1 MDPTFV
7 LGHIRSL
14 VLVIDRFGTIR
25 EAYAKPEYSA
35 GYTSEQFVGRNA
47 VEFVVPEEQ
56 TEIAEIFFDSGGDG
70 IPVIAQPANFH
81 VTITRIDGEREVF
94 DVMASGFE
102 HEDEKGWVVTMTSR
116 NDQPTPHEVLQTIV
130 DGRPLEEVAAA
141 VAARATWSFAGLE
154 VAGFVVL
161 HPQGE
166 YPHVVSTAPDR
177 PLSTAVRVL
186 VESRNDRIWR
196 DAPHADPI
204 EIAVARLPEIVRA
217 AAELERMVAVQVGR
231 IVINDETEAVVLW
244 FVNDLEQSG
253 LRGNGLS
260 TRRNLVQLLN
270 VAVERNLA
278 AQQLR
283 TAAELD
289 ALTGLANRAVFDRT
303 LNAVDSEQATLLFV
317 DLDHFKDVN
326 DTYGHHVG
334 DQVLIEVADRLR
346 SVCRPIDLVAR
357 IGGDEFAV
365 LLTNTDR
372 GTALGVSKR
381 LLSAIG
387 APLPAT
393 FGPERISASVGLA
406 HQFGALDPQELLES
420 ADQAMLSGKRSG
432 RDRVVVAA

>member
-47 VEFVVPEEQ
+47 VEFVAPEEQ
-56 TEIAEIFFDSGGDG
+56 TEITQVFFDSGGG
-70 IPVIAQPANFH
+70 VPVIAQPPNFQ
-81 VTITRIDGEREVF
+81 VTLLRVDGNREVF
-94 DVMASGFE
+94 DVMASGFDHDGE
-102 HEDEKGWVVTMTSR
+102 TGWVVTMTSR
-116 NDQPTPHEVLQTIV
+116 TDQPTPHEVLQTIV

-161 HPQGE
+161 HPQSE
-166 YPHVVSTAPDR
+166 FPHVVSPNPER
-177 PLSTAVRVL
+177 PLSTAVRIL

-204 EIAVARLPEIVRA
+204 EISVNRLPEIVRA
-217 AAELERMVAVQVGR
+217 AAELEGMVAVQVGR
-231 IVINDETEAVVLW
+231 IAINNETEAVVLW
-244 FVNDLEQSG
+244 FVNDLDQSG
-253 LRGNGLS
+253 LRGNS
-260 TRRNLVQLLN
+260 ISIRRNLVRLLN
-270 VAVERNLA
+270 VAVERNHA

-303 LNAVDSEQATLLFV
+303 LSAVDSEQATLLFV

-326 DTYGHHVG
+326 DNYGHHVG
-334 DQVLIEVADRLR
+334 DQVLIEVAERLR
-346 SVCRPIDLVAR
+346 SVCRPIDLIAR

-372 GTALGVSKR
+372 ATALGVSKR